1 MSKYGN
7 KRVMVDG
14 VWFDSQR
21 EAKRYGQLKMMEKA
35 GEISALTLQVYFTL
49 AESVVLNGRK
59 KPALRYVA
67 DFCYNTNDG
76 FPVVE
81 DCKGHKTAVYRI
93 KQHLMKSIF
102 GIDIKET

>member
-1 MSKYGN
+1 
-7 KRVMVDG
+7 MVDG

-21 EAKRYGQLKMMEKA
+21 EAKRYGQLKMLERA
-35 GEISALTLQVYFTL
+35 GEISALELQHTFIL
-49 AESVVLNGRK
+49 ALPVVLNGRK

-67 DFCYNTNDG
+67 DFCYNTADG